1 MLKIVKISPK
11 HGFKYAKMNLTVNA
25 LEPGQFHV
33 DSGNLNFI
41 KICWELAEEIAN
53 IRTHTTS
60 KFIY

>member
-33 DSGNLNFI
+33 DSGNLKFI
-41 KICWELAEEIAN
+41 KIC
-53 IRTHTTS
+53 
-60 KFIY
+60 